1 MNESKGSCGDGVT
14 KIIFGN
20 ACRLCCLMETCL
32 STSER
37 TLDTTRSW
45 CRHWLVLPAACLPS
59 SRSQQFCA
67 ASGPPSSVFL
77 GYSLKQS
84 RGEHH
89 GHTAVRTLFGTR
101 RIRLAT
107 LTTVRDL
114 KRGEHIS
121 VSTVSLGDRT
131 AENCVCKIAV
141 IKIDAEGSEVAIL
154 QGAQDLLDRAKPAA
168 IAEAN
173 SVLLREGRTSSQ
185 ELVQTLHTRG
195 YELF

>member
-1 MNESKGSCGDGVT
+1 M
-14 KIIFGN
+14 
-20 ACRLCCLMETCL
+20 
-32 STSER
+32 
-37 TLDTTRSW
+37 
-45 CRHWLVLPAACLPS
+45 
-59 SRSQQFCA
+59 
-67 ASGPPSSVFL
+67 
-77 GYSLKQS
+77 
-84 RGEHH
+84 
-89 GHTAVRTLFGTR
+89 
-101 RIRLAT
+101 
-107 LTTVRDL
+107 
-114 KRGEHIS
+114 
-121 VSTVSLGDRT
+121 STVSLGDRT